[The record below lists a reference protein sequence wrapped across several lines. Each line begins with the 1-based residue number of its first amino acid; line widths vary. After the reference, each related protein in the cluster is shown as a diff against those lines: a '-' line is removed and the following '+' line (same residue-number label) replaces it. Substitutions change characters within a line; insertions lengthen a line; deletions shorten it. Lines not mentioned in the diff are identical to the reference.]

1 MYNVECESNQYIYI
15 AVTELDIR
23 GKDCYEYEYDE
34 YQ

>member
-23 GKDCYEYEYDE
+23 GKECEYEYEE